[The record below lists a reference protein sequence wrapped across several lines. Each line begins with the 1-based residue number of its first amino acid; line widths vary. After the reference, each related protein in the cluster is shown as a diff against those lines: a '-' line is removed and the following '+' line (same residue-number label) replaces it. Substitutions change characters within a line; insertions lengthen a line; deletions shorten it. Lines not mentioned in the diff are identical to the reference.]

1 MSKENYIQKL
11 INVNKLINEDILSN
25 PSFGIEDLELVQEKM
40 AELIDQL
47 EFWHSQDNEERF
59 IYELKKHLDWIVENY
74 S

>member
-40 AELIDQL
+40 AELINQL

-59 IYELKKHLDWIVENY
+59 TYELKKHLDWIVENY